1 MSELAASQSF
11 TNVTCPFCGMLCDDL
26 EVARSAS
33 GGLEVIKN
41 GCPKAV
47 AGFSRPIGDA
57 RPQLAG
63 RDVDLSEAVAKA
75 AELIKASK
83 RPLYGGMA
91 TDVDGVRAIM
101 ALADRTRGTVD
112 HALSATLDR
121 NMNVLQSAGWIM
133 STLTEVRNRAD
144 VIVIVG
150 TDVQQLHPRF
160 FERIVCAP
168 ESMFETTPMKRT
180 VIFIGEGLDT
190 SGAVGPRIG
199 EVINLPCPI
208 DQVGDLL
215 SALRARMRG
224 YPVAGDNVA
233 GVALTDIEAL
243 AARLLDA
250 SYSTLVWAP
259 AAFNFPNAHL
269 TVHVLTEIIK
279 DLNLT
284 TRAGGL
290 SLGGNEA
297 LTTASSVCSWQ
308 SGFPLRVSFASGK
321 PDYDPMLYAMDRL
334 IAEKEGD
341 LLVWVA
347 SIAPQ
352 TGPPET
358 DMPMIVL
365 GTPGLRLKRQPEVFI
380 PVGTPG
386 IDHRGRMI
394 RVDSVV
400 SLPLQDL
407 QRSKLPRVADV
418 LEAVH
423 ATI

>member
-57 RPQLAG
+57 RPQIAG
-63 RDVDLSEAVAKA
+63 CDVDLSEAVAKA

-168 ESMFETTPMKRT
+168 ESMF
-180 VIFIGEGLDT
+180 
-190 SGAVGPRIG
+190 
-199 EVINLPCPI
+199 
-208 DQVGDLL
+208 
-215 SALRARMRG
+215 
-224 YPVAGDNVA
+224 
-233 GVALTDIEAL
+233 
-243 AARLLDA
+243 
-250 SYSTLVWAP
+250 
-259 AAFNFPNAHL
+259 
-269 TVHVLTEIIK
+269 
-279 DLNLT
+279 
-284 TRAGGL
+284 
-290 SLGGNEA
+290 
-297 LTTASSVCSWQ
+297 
-308 SGFPLRVSFASGK
+308 
-321 PDYDPMLYAMDRL
+321 
-334 IAEKEGD
+334 
-341 LLVWVA
+341 
-347 SIAPQ
+347 
-352 TGPPET
+352 
-358 DMPMIVL
+358 
-365 GTPGLRLKRQPEVFI
+365 
-380 PVGTPG
+380 
-386 IDHRGRMI
+386 
-394 RVDSVV
+394 
-400 SLPLQDL
+400 
-407 QRSKLPRVADV
+407 
-418 LEAVH
+418 
-423 ATI
+423 